1 NTISKTILKTLYF
14 YPLSD
19 TLEATMNLNTT
30 GILLLN
36 QPKQILITFAS
47 LSFINN
53 KLTLG
58 SSRTHF
64 QMSHR
69 IFGKSSR
76 RPANRFIVSNAA
88 ASSPSLSGS
97 PDQYSDAGA
106 QRKEEMET
114 VTEQDPMN
122 LADPDSCFCEFQGV
136 HIHHKVFD
144 PQTLSD
150 EEPITSVDAQGT
162 QKPEF
167 PMILLHGF
175 GASVFSWNR
184 VMKPLARLVRSKVLA
199 FDRPAFGLT
208 SRILHPFSGG
218 TNNDAKPFNPY
229 SMVYSVLTTL
239 YFIDFLATEKA
250 ILVGHSAGCLVA
262 VDSYFEAPER
272 VAALILV
279 APAIFAPRPVNTT
292 GSGDNRGEKGSK
304 SKFLGT
310 LVELS
315 KVIIGAISRVLTGM
329 ASMLTSLYKKALAAF
344 LRSSLGVM
352 LVRMAINKF
361 GVTAVRNAWYDSKQ
375 VTDHVVQGYTKPLR
389 AKGWDRALVEFTVAT
404 LTDNNGSEKKPP
416 MSKRFQEIKCPV
428 LIVTGDTDRIVPA
441 WNAERLSRAIPGS
454 VFEVIKKCGHLPQEE
469 KPDEFISVVAKFL
482 GDVFGGSQQQQ
493 QVDLKFQGIVS

>member
-1 NTISKTILKTLYF
+1 MKLL
-14 YPLSD
+14 
-19 TLEATMNLNTT
+19 LNTT
-30 GILLLN
+30 SHFFLY
-36 QPKQILITFAS
+36 QPKQILITSSS
-47 LSFINN
+47 LSLNNN
-53 KLTLG
+53 KLRLD
-58 SSRTHF
+58 SSKTHSL
-64 QMSHR
+64 MSHR
-69 IFGKSSR
+69 ISGDLSR
-76 RPANRFIVSNAA
+76 RPASRFIVSNAA
-88 ASSPSLSGS
+88 SSSPSLSGS
-97 PDQYSDAGA
+97 PGQYLDVGVQS
-106 QRKEEMET
+106 KEEMEAR
-114 VTEQDPMN
+114 TEQDPMN

-144 PQTLSD
+144 PKTLS
-150 EEPITSVDAQGT
+150 ENVSITSQVDAQGT
-162 QKPEF
+162 QKTEF

-208 SRILHPFSGG
+208 SRMLHPFSG
-218 TNNDAKPFNPY
+218 TNNDAKLLNPY

-239 YFIDFLATEKA
+239 YFIDVLATEKA

-262 VDSYFEAPER
+262 LDSYFEAPER

-279 APAIFAPRPVNTT
+279 APAIFAPRPVKTT
-292 GSGDNRGEKGSK
+292 GGGDNSGEKRPR
-304 SKFLGT
+304 SKFLRT
-310 LVELS
+310 LVEFS
-315 KVIIGAISRVLTGM
+315 KVITGAISRVVTGM
-329 ASMLTSLYKKALAAF
+329 ANILSSLYKKALAAF

-375 VTDHVVQGYTKPLR
+375 VTDHDVQGYTKPLK

-454 VFEVIKKCGHLPQEE
+454 VFEMIKKCGHLPQEE

-493 QVDLKFQGIVS
+493 ESDLKFQGTAS

>member
-1 NTISKTILKTLYF
+1 
-14 YPLSD
+14 
-19 TLEATMNLNTT
+19 MNLNTT
-30 GILLLN
+30 YICFLN
-36 QPKQILITFAS
+36 QPKQIFSTFAF
-47 LSFINN
+47 LSFNN
-53 KLTLG
+53 KLSLD

-64 QMSHR
+64 QMFHR
-69 IFGKSSR
+69 ISGQSSR
-76 RPANRFIVSNAA
+76 RPAHRFIVSNAA
-88 ASSPSLSGS
+88 ASSASLSGS
-97 PDQYSDAGA
+97 SDGVA
-106 QRKEEMET
+106 QRKEEIEAG
-114 VTEQDPMN
+114 TEQDPMN

-136 HIHHKVFD
+136 HIHHKVFN
-144 PQTLSD
+144 PQNDVS
-150 EEPITSVDAQGT
+150 ITSLDAQGT
-162 QKPEF
+162 PKPDF

-208 SRILHPFSGG
+208 SRILHPFSGS
-218 TNNDAKPFNPY
+218 TTNDAKPFNPY

-239 YFIDFLATEKA
+239 YFIDVLAAEKS

-279 APAIFAPRPVNTT
+279 APAIFAPRSVNKTDA
-292 GSGDNRGEKGSK
+292 GDSRGKEGPTN
-304 SKFLGT
+304 KFLGT

-315 KVIIGAISRVLTGM
+315 KSVIRAILRAVTGM
-329 ASMLTSLYKKALAAF
+329 VNMLSSLYKKALAAF

-375 VTDHVVQGYTKPLR
+375 VTDHVVQGYTKPLK
-389 AKGWDRALVEFTVAT
+389 AKGWDKALVEFTVAT

-416 MSKRFQEIKCPV
+416 LAKRLQEIKCPV

-441 WNAERLSRAIPGS
+441 WNAERLARAIPGS

-469 KPDEFISVVAKFL
+469 KPDEFISIVAKFL
-482 GDVFGGSQQQQ
+482 GNAFGGSQQEE
-493 QVDLKFQGIVS
+493 VDLKFQGIVS

>member
-1 NTISKTILKTLYF
+1 
-14 YPLSD
+14 
-19 TLEATMNLNTT
+19 MNLLNTT
-30 GILLLN
+30 GIFFLH
-36 QPKQILITFAS
+36 QPKQIHINFSALSFNNSKLS
-47 LSFINN
+47 LS
-53 KLTLG
+53 T
-58 SSRTHF
+58 SRAHIQVF
-64 QMSHR
+64 RQIS
-69 IFGKSSR
+69 GQPSR
-76 RPANRFIVSNAA
+76 RPVNRFIVSNAA

-97 PDQYSDAGA
+97 SDQYLDAGS
-106 QRKEEMET
+106 QKNEEMVSEA
-114 VTEQDPMN
+114 EQDPMN
-122 LADPDSCFCEFQGV
+122 LADSDSCFCEFQGV

-144 PQTLSD
+144 PHTLSD
-150 EEPITSVDAQGT
+150 DVSVTSQDTQET
-162 QKPEF
+162 QKTEF

-208 SRILHPFSGG
+208 SRLLHPFSSTST
-218 TNNDAKPFNPY
+218 TNVAKPLNPY

-239 YFIDFLATEKA
+239 YFIDFLATQKA

-279 APAIFAPRPVNTT
+279 APAIFAPRPANTT
-292 GSGDNRGEKGSK
+292 GTKDNNKKGPK
-304 SKFLGT
+304 NKFLGR

-315 KVIIGAISRVLTGM
+315 KAITGAVLRAIMGM
-329 ASMLTSLYKKALAAF
+329 ASMLSSLYKKALAAF

-352 LVRMAINKF
+352 LVRMAIKKF

-375 VTDHVVQGYTKPLR
+375 VTDHVVEGYTKPLK

-416 MSKRFQEIKCPV
+416 LSKRLQEIKCPV

-441 WNAERLSRAIPGS
+441 WNAERLARAIPGS

-469 KPDEFISVVAKFL
+469 KPDEFLSVVAKFL
-482 GDVFGGSQQQQ
+482 GDVFGGSQQQEQ
-493 QVDLKFQGIVS
+493 EMDLKFQGIAS

>member
-1 NTISKTILKTLYF
+1 M
-14 YPLSD
+14 
-19 TLEATMNLNTT
+19 EA
-30 GILLLN
+30 
-36 QPKQILITFAS
+36 
-47 LSFINN
+47 
-53 KLTLG
+53 
-58 SSRTHF
+58 
-64 QMSHR
+64 
-69 IFGKSSR
+69 
-76 RPANRFIVSNAA
+76 
-88 ASSPSLSGS
+88 
-97 PDQYSDAGA
+97 
-106 QRKEEMET
+106 E
-114 VTEQDPMN
+114 TEQDPMN

-150 EEPITSVDAQGT
+150 DVSTTSLDAQET
-162 QKPEF
+162 RKTDF

-208 SRILHPFSGG
+208 SRIFHPFSG
-218 TNNDAKPFNPY
+218 TTNDAKPLNPY

-239 YFIDFLATEKA
+239 YFIDFLAAEKA

-279 APAIFAPRPVNTT
+279 APAIFAPRPVVATDA
-292 GSGDNRGEKGSK
+292 GDNRGKEAS
-304 SKFLGT
+304 SSNFLGT
-310 LVELS
+310 IVELT
-315 KVIIGAISRVLTGM
+315 KVVIRAILRAVTGM
-329 ASMLTSLYKKALAAF
+329 ANMLNSLYKKALAAF
-344 LRSSLGVM
+344 LRSFIGVM

-375 VTDHVVQGYTKPLR
+375 VTDHVVQGYTKPLK
-389 AKGWDRALVEFTVAT
+389 AKGWDKALVEFTVAT
-404 LTDNNGSEKKPP
+404 ITDTNGSEKKPP
-416 MSKRFQEIKCPV
+416 LSKRLQEIKCPV

-441 WNAERLSRAIPGS
+441 WNAEKLARAIPGS

-469 KPDEFISVVAKFL
+469 KPDEFISIVAKFL
-482 GDVFGGSQQQQ
+482 ENAFGGSQQQE
-493 QVDLKFQGIVS
+493 VNVKFQGIVS

>member
-1 NTISKTILKTLYF
+1 
-14 YPLSD
+14 
-19 TLEATMNLNTT
+19 MNLNTT
-30 GILLLN
+30 GVFLLN
-36 QPKQILITFAS
+36 QPKQILSTLAS
-47 LSFINN
+47 VSFNN
-53 KLTLG
+53 NISLD
-58 SSRTHF
+58 SPRTHF
-64 QMSHR
+64 KMSHS
-69 IFGKSSR
+69 ISGQSS
-76 RPANRFIVSNAA
+76 AKRFIVSNAA
-88 ASSPSLSGS
+88 ASSPSPSLSGS
-97 PDQYSDAGA
+97 PDQYYDVGS

-114 VTEQDPMN
+114 GTEQDPMN

-144 PQTLSD
+144 PLTLSD
-150 EEPITSVDAQGT
+150 DVPITSVEAQGT
-162 QKPEF
+162 QKTEF

-208 SRILHPFSGG
+208 SRILHPFSGI
-218 TNNDAKPFNPY
+218 TKSNDAKPFNPY

-292 GSGDNRGEKGSK
+292 GSPGDDRGKKGPT

-310 LVELS
+310 LVELG
-315 KVIIGAISRVLTGM
+315 KAIIGAISRAITGM
-329 ASMLTSLYKKALAAF
+329 TNMLSFLYKKALAAF

-375 VTDHVVQGYTKPLR
+375 VTDHVVQGYTKPLK

-416 MSKRFQEIKCPV
+416 LSKRLQEIKCPV

-441 WNAERLSRAIPGS
+441 WNAERLSQAIPGS

-482 GDVFGGSQQQQ
+482 GDVFGGSQQQ
-493 QVDLKFQGIVS
+493 VDLEFQGIVA

>member
-1 NTISKTILKTLYF
+1 
-14 YPLSD
+14 
-19 TLEATMNLNTT
+19 MNLNTT
-30 GILLLN
+30 CIFFLN
-36 QPKQILITFAS
+36 QPKQILSTFAS
-47 LSFINN
+47 LSLND
-53 KLTLG
+53 KLSLD

-64 QMSHR
+64 QMSR
-69 IFGKSSR
+69 QISGQPSR
-76 RPANRFIVSNAA
+76 RLIVSNA
-88 ASSPSLSGS
+88 ASSPSLSGGF
-97 PDQYSDAGA
+97 PDQYLDDGA
-106 QRKEEMET
+106 QGKEEMEAE
-114 VTEQDPMN
+114 TEQDPMN

-150 EEPITSVDAQGT
+150 DVSTPSLHAQET
-162 QKPEF
+162 PKTEF

-208 SRILHPFSGG
+208 SRIFHPFSG
-218 TNNDAKPFNPY
+218 TTNDAKPLNPY

-239 YFIDFLATEKA
+239 YFIDFLAADKA
-250 ILVGHSAGCLVA
+250 ILVGHSAGCPIA

-279 APAIFAPRPVNTT
+279 APAIFAPRPVATT
-292 GSGDNRGEKGSK
+292 DAGDNRGKEAPTTN
-304 SKFLGT
+304 FLGT
-310 LVELS
+310 LVELT
-315 KVIIGAISRVLTGM
+315 KGVIRAILRVVTGM
-329 ASMLTSLYKKALAAF
+329 ANMLNSLYKKALAAF
-344 LRSSLGVM
+344 LRSFLGVM

-361 GVTAVRNAWYDSKQ
+361 GVTAVKNAWYDSKQ

-389 AKGWDRALVEFTVAT
+389 AKGWDKALVEFTVAT
-404 LTDNNGSEKKPP
+404 LTDNNGSEKKLPL
-416 MSKRFQEIKCPV
+416 SKRLQEIKCPV

-441 WNAERLSRAIPGS
+441 WNAERLARAIPGS

-469 KPDEFISVVAKFL
+469 KPDEFISIVAKFL
-482 GDVFGGSQQQQ
+482 GNAFGGSQQ

>member
-1 NTISKTILKTLYF
+1 
-14 YPLSD
+14 
-19 TLEATMNLNTT
+19 MNLLNTKC
-30 GILLLN
+30 IFFLH
-36 QPKQILITFAS
+36 QPKQSIITFSS
-47 LSFINN
+47 LSSFNA
-53 KLTLG
+53 KLSLDST
-58 SSRTHF
+58 RTNF
-64 QMSHR
+64 QMSSCL
-69 IFGKSSR
+69 ISGQSFR
-76 RPANRFIVSNAA
+76 RPGKRFIVSNAA
-88 ASSPSLSGS
+88 SPSLSGS
-97 PDQYSDAGA
+97 PDQFIDGGA
-106 QRKEEMET
+106 QTKEETIAE
-114 VTEQDPMN
+114 TEQDPMN

-136 HIHHKVFD
+136 NIHHKVFD
-144 PQTLSD
+144 PQSLSD
-150 EEPITSVDAQGT
+150 DVPITSVDAQGT
-162 QKPEF
+162 SKVEF

-208 SRILHPFSGG
+208 SRILHPFSGV
-218 TNNDAKPFNPY
+218 TNDAKPLNPY

-239 YFIDFLATEKA
+239 YFIDFLAAEKA

-292 GSGDNRGEKGSK
+292 AAGDNNPGEKGPR
-304 SKFLGT
+304 SKFLGA

-315 KVIIGAISRVLTGM
+315 KVIIGAISRALTGM
-329 ASMLTSLYKKALAAF
+329 ASMLNSLYKKALAAF
-344 LRSSLGVM
+344 LRSYLGVM

-375 VTDHVVQGYTKPLR
+375 VTDHVVQGYTKPLK
-389 AKGWDRALVEFTVAT
+389 AKGWDKALVEFTVAT

-482 GDVFGGSQQQQ
+482 GDVFGGSQQEK
-493 QVDLKFQGIVS
+493 QVDLKFQGSVS

>member
-1 NTISKTILKTLYF
+1 
-14 YPLSD
+14 
-19 TLEATMNLNTT
+19 MNLLNTKC
-30 GILLLN
+30 IFFLH
-36 QPKQILITFAS
+36 QPKQSIVTLSS
-47 LSFINN
+47 LSFNA
-53 KLTLG
+53 KLTLD
-58 SSRTHF
+58 SSRNNF
-64 QMSHR
+64 QMSCLVSGQS
-69 IFGKSSR
+69 FR
-76 RPANRFIVSNAA
+76 RPGKRFIVSNAA
-88 ASSPSLSGS
+88 SLSGS
-97 PDQYSDAGA
+97 PDQFLDGRA
-106 QRKEEMET
+106 QTKEETIAE
-114 VTEQDPMN
+114 TEQDPMN

-136 HIHHKVFD
+136 NIHHKVFD
-144 PQTLSD
+144 PHTLSD
-150 EEPITSVDAQGT
+150 DVPVTSVGAQGT
-162 QKPEF
+162 PKIDF

-208 SRILHPFSGG
+208 SRILHPFSS
-218 TNNDAKPFNPY
+218 TTTNDAKPLNPY

-239 YFIDFLATEKA
+239 YFIDFLAAEKA

-279 APAIFAPRPVNTT
+279 APAIFAPRPVNTA
-292 GSGDNRGEKGSK
+292 GSAGDNSGENGPR

-315 KVIIGAISRVLTGM
+315 KVVIGAISRALTGM
-329 ASMLTSLYKKALAAF
+329 ANMLSSLYKKALAAF

-375 VTDHVVQGYTKPLR
+375 VTDHDVQGYTKPLK
-389 AKGWDRALVEFTVAT
+389 AKGWDKALVEFTVAT
-404 LTDNNGSEKKPP
+404 LTDNNGSDKKPP
-416 MSKRFQEIKCPV
+416 LSKRFQEIKCPV

-482 GDVFGGSQQQQ
+482 GNVFGGSQQQQ
-493 QVDLKFQGIVS
+493 PVDLKFQGIVS

>member
-1 NTISKTILKTLYF
+1 
-14 YPLSD
+14 
-19 TLEATMNLNTT
+19 
-30 GILLLN
+30 
-36 QPKQILITFAS
+36 
-47 LSFINN
+47 
-53 KLTLG
+53 
-58 SSRTHF
+58 
-64 QMSHR
+64 MSHR
-69 IFGKSSR
+69 ISGHSSP

-88 ASSPSLSGS
+88 SGLSGF
-97 PDQYSDAGA
+97 PDQYLDAGV
-106 QRKEEMET
+106 QSKEEIEAE
-114 VTEQDPMN
+114 TEQDPMN

-144 PQTLSD
+144 PQTLTD
-150 EEPITSVDAQGT
+150 DVQITSQDDQGT
-162 QKPEF
+162 RKAEF

-175 GASVFSWNR
+175 GASVYSWSR

-208 SRILHPFSGG
+208 SRMLHPFSG
-218 TNNDAKPFNPY
+218 TPNDAKPLNPY

-262 VDSYFEAPER
+262 LDSYFEAPER

-279 APAIFAPRPVNTT
+279 APAIFAPRSVNTT
-292 GSGDNRGEKGSK
+292 GAGDSQEKKGSR

-310 LVELS
+310 LVEFS
-315 KVIIGAISRVLTGM
+315 KAIIGVISRAVTGM
-329 ASMLTSLYKKALAAF
+329 ANMLSSLYKKALAAF

-428 LIVTGDTDRIVPA
+428 LIMTGDTDRIVPA

-454 VFEVIKKCGHLPQEE
+454 VFKVIKNCGHLPQEE

>member
-1 NTISKTILKTLYF
+1 
-14 YPLSD
+14 
-19 TLEATMNLNTT
+19 MNLSNTT
-30 GILLLN
+30 GIFFLH
-36 QPKQILITFAS
+36 QPKQSVITFSS
-47 LSFINN
+47 LSFNA
-53 KLTLG
+53 KLRLD
-58 SSRTHF
+58 SSRNNF
-64 QMSHR
+64 QMSCL
-69 IFGKSSR
+69 ISGQSFR
-76 RPANRFIVSNAA
+76 RPARRFIVSNA

-97 PDQYSDAGA
+97 PDQFLDGGA
-106 QRKEEMET
+106 QTKEETITE
-114 VTEQDPMN
+114 TEQDPMN
-122 LADPDSCFCEFQGV
+122 LADQDSCFCEFQGV
-136 HIHHKVFD
+136 NIHHKVFD
-144 PQTLSD
+144 PQTLTD
-150 EEPITSVDAQGT
+150 DVPITSVDTQGT
-162 QKPEF
+162 PKVEF

-208 SRILHPFSGG
+208 SRILHPFSGV
-218 TNNDAKPFNPY
+218 TNDAKPLNPY

-239 YFIDFLATEKA
+239 YFIDFLAAEKA

-279 APAIFAPRPVNTT
+279 APAIFAPRPVNTAAA
-292 GSGDNRGEKGSK
+292 GDNRGEKAPT

-315 KVIIGAISRVLTGM
+315 KVIIGAISRALTGM
-329 ASMLTSLYKKALAAF
+329 ASMLSSLYKKALAAF

-375 VTDHVVQGYTKPLR
+375 VTDHVVQGYTKPLK
-389 AKGWDRALVEFTVAT
+389 AKGWDKALVEFTVAT

-416 MSKRFQEIKCPV
+416 LSKRFQEIKCPV

-493 QVDLKFQGIVS
+493 PVDLKFQGIVS

>member
-1 NTISKTILKTLYF
+1 MNINTKCIF
-14 YPLSD
+14 F
-19 TLEATMNLNTT
+19 
-30 GILLLN
+30 LN
-36 QPKQILITFAS
+36 QPKQILFTPTS
-47 LSFINN
+47 LSLND
-53 KLTLG
+53 KLTLY

-64 QMSHR
+64 QMSR
-69 IFGKSSR
+69 LISIQPSR
-76 RPANRFIVSNAA
+76 RLIISNAA
-88 ASSPSLSGS
+88 SSSPSLSGGF
-97 PDQYSDAGA
+97 QDAGA
-106 QRKEEMET
+106 QSKEEMEAE
-114 VTEQDPMN
+114 TEQDPMN

-150 EEPITSVDAQGT
+150 DVSTTSLNSQETRKTD
-162 QKPEF
+162 F

-208 SRILHPFSGG
+208 SRIFHPFSG
-218 TNNDAKPFNPY
+218 TTNDAKPLNPY

-239 YFIDFLATEKA
+239 YFIDFLAAEKA

-279 APAIFAPRPVNTT
+279 APAIFAPRPVVTT
-292 GSGDNRGEKGSK
+292 DAGDNREKEAST
-304 SKFLGT
+304 SNFLGT
-310 LVELS
+310 IVELT
-315 KVIIGAISRVLTGM
+315 KGVIRAVLRAVTGM
-329 ASMLTSLYKKALAAF
+329 ANMLNSLYKKALAAF
-344 LRSSLGVM
+344 LRSFIGVM

-375 VTDHVVQGYTKPLR
+375 VTDHVVQGYTKPLK
-389 AKGWDRALVEFTVAT
+389 AKGWDKALVEFTVAT
-404 LTDNNGSEKKPP
+404 ITDTNGSEKKPP
-416 MSKRFQEIKCPV
+416 LSKRLQEIKCPV

-441 WNAERLSRAIPGS
+441 WNAEKLARAIPGS

-469 KPDEFISVVAKFL
+469 KPDEFISIVAKFL
-482 GDVFGGSQQQQ
+482 ENAFGGSQQQE
-493 QVDLKFQGIVS
+493 VNLKFQGIVS

>member
-1 NTISKTILKTLYF
+1 MNINTF
-14 YPLSD
+14 
-19 TLEATMNLNTT
+19 
-30 GILLLN
+30 LN
-36 QPKQILITFAS
+36 QPKQILVPPAS
-47 LSFINN
+47 LSLND
-53 KLTLG
+53 KLTLD

-64 QMSHR
+64 QMSR
-69 IFGKSSR
+69 LISVQPSR
-76 RPANRFIVSNAA
+76 RLIVSNAA
-88 ASSPSLSGS
+88 SSSPSLSGGF
-97 PDQYSDAGA
+97 QDAGA
-106 QRKEEMET
+106 QSKEEIEAE
-114 VTEQDPMN
+114 TEQDPMN

-150 EEPITSVDAQGT
+150 DVSTTSLDPQET
-162 QKPEF
+162 RKTDF

-208 SRILHPFSGG
+208 SRMFHPFSG
-218 TNNDAKPFNPY
+218 TTNDAKPLNPY

-239 YFIDFLATEKA
+239 YFIDFLAAEKA

-279 APAIFAPRPVNTT
+279 APAIFAPRPVVKTDV
-292 GSGDNRGEKGSK
+292 GDNRGKEAST
-304 SKFLGT
+304 SNFLGT
-310 LVELS
+310 IVELT
-315 KVIIGAISRVLTGM
+315 KVVIRVILRAVTGM
-329 ASMLTSLYKKALAAF
+329 ANMLNSLYKKALAAF
-344 LRSSLGVM
+344 LRSFIGVM

-375 VTDHVVQGYTKPLR
+375 VTDHVVQGYTKPLK
-389 AKGWDRALVEFTVAT
+389 AKGWDKSLVEFTVAT
-404 LTDNNGSEKKPP
+404 ITDTNGSEKKPP
-416 MSKRFQEIKCPV
+416 LSKRLQEIKCPI

-441 WNAERLSRAIPGS
+441 WNAEKLARAIPGS

-469 KPDEFISVVAKFL
+469 KPDEFISIVAKFL
-482 GDVFGGSQQQQ
+482 ENAFGGSQQQGSN
-493 QVDLKFQGIVS
+493 LKFQGIVS

>member
-1 NTISKTILKTLYF
+1 
-14 YPLSD
+14 
-19 TLEATMNLNTT
+19 MNLLNTKC
-30 GILLLN
+30 IFFLH
-36 QPKQILITFAS
+36 QPKQSIITFSTS
-47 LSFINN
+47 LSFNA
-53 KLTLG
+53 KLSLD
-58 SSRTHF
+58 SSRTNF
-64 QMSHR
+64 QMSCLISGR
-69 IFGKSSR
+69 SFR
-76 RPANRFIVSNAA
+76 RPAKRFIVSNAA
-88 ASSPSLSGS
+88 SPSLSGS
-97 PDQYSDAGA
+97 PDQFIDGGA
-106 QRKEEMET
+106 KTKEETIAE
-114 VTEQDPMN
+114 TEQDPVN

-136 HIHHKVFD
+136 NIHHKVFD
-144 PQTLSD
+144 PQSLSD
-150 EEPITSVDAQGT
+150 DVPIITTSV
-162 QKPEF
+162 EF

-218 TNNDAKPFNPY
+218 ATNDAKPLNPY

-239 YFIDFLATEKA
+239 YFIDVLAAEKA

-272 VAALILV
+272 VAALILI
-279 APAIFAPRPVNTT
+279 APAIFAPRPPVNTA
-292 GSGDNRGEKGSK
+292 GSGDDKPGEKGPRRN
-304 SKFLGT
+304 KFIGT

-315 KVIIGAISRVLTGM
+315 KVVIGAISRVVTGM
-329 ASMLTSLYKKALAAF
+329 ASMLSSLYKKALAAF

-375 VTDHVVQGYTKPLR
+375 VTDHVVQGYTKPLK
-389 AKGWDRALVEFTVAT
+389 AKGWDKALVEFTVAT

-416 MSKRFQEIKCPV
+416 LSKRFQEIKCPV

-454 VFEVIKKCGHLPQEE
+454 VFEVIKRCGHLPQEE

-482 GDVFGGSQQQQ
+482 GDVFGGSQREER
-493 QVDLKFQGIVS
+493 VDLKFQGIVS